1 MEQNRNE
8 IKKEKT
14 ERMTY
19 GHEQN
24 EERNGRFLPIFF
36 WTD

>member
-1 MEQNRNE
+1 MTQNKNE
-8 IKKEKT
+8 IIKEKP
-14 ERMTY
+14 ERMAD
-19 GHEQN
+19 GEEQN